1 MSNDLR
7 LLQLRDWLTQSQSWT
22 DFRIEPASADAS
34 FRRYFRIYHQNQRYI
49 AMDAPPDKEDSQ
61 PFLAMSER
69 LAKTGVHV
77 PQVYASSLAQGFML
91 LEDLGTMPYQSALQI
106 PEQISASTNANT
118 IQTPSSLSLE
128 QANHLYTDAMHAL
141 IQMQQA
147 DLQGLEPYDDQR
159 LQTEMQL
166 MPDWF
171 LKVHLDVQLSEQQ
184 SSIISH
190 TFTELLHVIAE
201 QPQGFVHRDYHS
213 RNLMQVSENNPGIID
228 YQDAVYGALTY
239 DLVSLLRD
247 CYVCWPQT
255 QVERWALQYRD
266 LAVAAQIMPAVDDA
280 TFLHWFDWMGLQRH
294 IKVLGIF
301 ARLYHRDGK
310 AHYLQDLPLTLSYV
324 LTVADKYP
332 TMQPLVALFHELNI
346 PETIGTVE
354 IPA

>member
-1 MSNDLR
+1 MSNDSR
-7 LLQLRDWLTQSQSWT
+7 LLQLKAWLRQSQSWT

-34 FRRYFRIYHQNQRYI
+34 FRRYFRIYQQDQRYI
-49 AMDAPPDKEDSQ
+49 AMDAPPDKENSQ

-77 PQVYASSLAQGFML
+77 PHIYASSLTQGFIL
-91 LEDLGTMPYQSALQI
+91 LEDLGTIPYQTALQ
-106 PEQISASTNANT
+106 SVD
-118 IQTPSSLSLE
+118 
-128 QANHLYTDAMHAL
+128 QANQLYADAMQAL

-147 DLQGLEPYDDQR
+147 DQQGLEPYNHER

-171 LKVHLDVQLSEQQ
+171 LNVHLGLQLSTQQ
-184 SSIISH
+184 SALISE
-190 TFTELLHVIAE
+190 TFAELLRVIAE

-213 RNLMQVSENNPGIID
+213 RNLMQVSQNNPGIID
-228 YQDAVYGALTY
+228 YQDAVHGALTY

-247 CYVCWPQT
+247 CYLCWSQT
-255 QVERWALQYRD
+255 QVERWALDYRD
-266 LAVAAQIMPAVDDA
+266 QAVAAEIMPMVDDA
-280 TFLHWFDWMGLQRH
+280 TFLRWFDWMGLQRH

-301 ARLYHRDGK
+301 ARLWHRDGK
-310 AHYLQDLPLTLSYV
+310 AHYLNDLPLTLSYV
-324 LTVADKYP
+324 LSVAQKYEE
-332 TMQPLVALFHELNI
+332 MQPLAQLFHELNI

>member
-7 LLQLRDWLTQSQSWT
+7 LLQLKDWLTKSQSWT
-22 DFRIEPASADAS
+22 NFRIEPASADAS
-34 FRRYFRIYHQNQRYI
+34 FRRYFRIYQQDQHYI

-77 PQVYASSLAQGFML
+77 PQIYASSLAQGFML
-91 LEDLGTMPYQSALQI
+91 LEDLGTMPYQRALQT
-106 PEQISASTNANT
+106 PESVGANMSTTQSPAW
-118 IQTPSSLSLE
+118 SLE
-128 QANHLYTDAMHAL
+128 QANTLYTDAMYAL

-147 DLQGLEPYDDQR
+147 DFQGLEPYDHQR

-171 LKVHLDVQLSEQQ
+171 LKVHLGLPLSKQQ
-184 SSIISH
+184 SVMMDDI
-190 TFTELLHVIAE
+190 FAELLRVIAE

-213 RNLMQVSENNPGIID
+213 RNLMQVSQNNPGIID

-247 CYVCWPQT
+247 CYVCWPQA

-266 LAVAAQIMPAVDDA
+266 LAVAAQVMPAVDDT
-280 TFLHWFDWMGLQRH
+280 TFLRWFDWMGLQRH

-324 LTVADKYP
+324 LTVAAKYP
-332 TMQPLVALFHELNI
+332 ATQPLVALFHELNI

>member
-1 MSNDLR
+1 MSNDSR
-7 LLQLRDWLTQSQSWT
+7 LLQLKAWLRQSQSWT

-34 FRRYFRIYHQNQRYI
+34 FRRYFRIYQQDQRYI
-49 AMDAPPDKEDSQ
+49 AMDAPPDKENSQ

-77 PQVYASSLAQGFML
+77 PHIYASSLTQGFIL
-91 LEDLGTMPYQSALQI
+91 LEDLGTIPYQTALQ
-106 PEQISASTNANT
+106 SVD
-118 IQTPSSLSLE
+118 
-128 QANHLYTDAMHAL
+128 QANQLYADAMQAL

-147 DLQGLEPYDDQR
+147 DQQGLEPYNHER

-171 LKVHLDVQLSEQQ
+171 LNVHLGLQLSTQQ
-184 SSIISH
+184 SALISE
-190 TFTELLHVIAE
+190 TFAELLRVIAE

-213 RNLMQVSENNPGIID
+213 RNLMQVSQNNPGIID
-228 YQDAVYGALTY
+228 YQDAVHGALTY

-247 CYVCWPQT
+247 CYLCWSQT
-255 QVERWALQYRD
+255 QVERWALDYRD
-266 LAVAAQIMPAVDDA
+266 QAVAAEIMPMVDDA
-280 TFLHWFDWMGLQRH
+280 TFLRWFDWMGLQRH

-301 ARLYHRDGK
+301 ARLWHRDGK
-310 AHYLQDLPLTLSYV
+310 AHYLNDLPLTLSYV
-324 LTVADKYP
+324 LNVAQKYEE
-332 TMQPLVALFHELNI
+332 MQPLAQLFHELNI

>member
-1 MSNDLR
+1 MSNDSR
-7 LLQLRDWLTQSQSWT
+7 LLQLKAWLSQSQSWT

-34 FRRYFRIYHQNQRYI
+34 FRRYFRIYQQDQCYI

-61 PFLAMSER
+61 PFLAISER

-77 PQVYASSLAQGFML
+77 PHIYASSLAQGFIL
-91 LEDLGTMPYQSALQI
+91 LEDLGTMPYQTALQ
-106 PEQISASTNANT
+106 SVD
-118 IQTPSSLSLE
+118 
-128 QANHLYTDAMHAL
+128 QANQLYADAMQAL

-147 DLQGLEPYDDQR
+147 DQQGLESYDNER

-171 LKVHLDVQLSEQQ
+171 LKVHLGLQLSAQQ
-184 SSIISH
+184 SAIISE
-190 TFTELLHVIAE
+190 TFAKLLRVIAE

-213 RNLMQVSENNPGIID
+213 RNLMHVSQNNPGIID

-247 CYVCWPQT
+247 CYVCWSQT
-255 QVERWALQYRD
+255 QVERWALHYRD
-266 LAVAAQIMPAVDDA
+266 QAVAAKIMPMVEDA
-280 TFLHWFDWMGLQRH
+280 TFLRWFDWMGLQRH

-301 ARLYHRDGK
+301 ARLWHRDGK
-310 AHYLQDLPLTLSYV
+310 AHYLNDLPLTLSYV
-324 LTVADKYP
+324 LSVAQKYEE
-332 TMQPLVALFHELNI
+332 MQPLAQLFHELNI

>member
-1 MSNDLR
+1 MSNDSR
-7 LLQLRDWLTQSQSWT
+7 LLQLKAWLRQSQSWT

-34 FRRYFRIYHQNQRYI
+34 FRRYFRIYQQDQRYI
-49 AMDAPPDKEDSQ
+49 AMDAPPDKENSQ

-77 PQVYASSLAQGFML
+77 PHIYASSLTQGFIL
-91 LEDLGTMPYQSALQI
+91 LEDLGTMPYQTALQ
-106 PEQISASTNANT
+106 SVD
-118 IQTPSSLSLE
+118 
-128 QANHLYTDAMHAL
+128 QANQLYADAMQAL

-147 DLQGLEPYDDQR
+147 DQQGLEPYNYER

-171 LKVHLDVQLSEQQ
+171 LNVHLGLQLSTQQ
-184 SSIISH
+184 SALISE
-190 TFTELLHVIAE
+190 TFKALLRVIAE

-213 RNLMQVSENNPGIID
+213 RNLMQVSQNNPGIID
-228 YQDAVYGALTY
+228 YQDAVHGALTY

-247 CYVCWPQT
+247 CYLCWSQT
-255 QVERWALQYRD
+255 QVERWALDYRD
-266 LAVAAQIMPAVDDA
+266 QAVAAEIMPMVDDA
-280 TFLHWFDWMGLQRH
+280 TFLRWFDWMGLQRH

-301 ARLYHRDGK
+301 ARLWHRDGK
-310 AHYLQDLPLTLSYV
+310 AHYLNDLPLTLSYV
-324 LTVADKYP
+324 LSVAQKYEE
-332 TMQPLVALFHELNI
+332 MQPLAQLFHELNI